1 MKEENKTRELK
12 KKERKVKEKED
23 FKLKILRK
31 FFHKWWWWCEKRF
44 FYFIAVCRVMCQ
56 FSIIRK
62 KEVIVKKLMEN
73 KVCAVNY
80 KKI

>member
-31 FFHKWWWWCEKRF
+31 IFTSDDDDVKKDFLFH
-44 FYFIAVCRVMCQ
+44 CRLSSYV
-56 FSIIRK
+56 SVLNHRK

-73 KVCAVNY
+73 KVCAVND